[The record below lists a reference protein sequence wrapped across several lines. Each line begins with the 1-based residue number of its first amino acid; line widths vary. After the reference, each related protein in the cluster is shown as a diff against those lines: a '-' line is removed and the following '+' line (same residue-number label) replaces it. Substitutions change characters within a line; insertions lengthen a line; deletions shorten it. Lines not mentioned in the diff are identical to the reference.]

1 MGIYKGNDLIA
12 SSEFNIDLTPD
23 AVPTEGSPSAVMSGG
38 VYNALLTKE
47 DITNKTTVVDASS
60 TNDQYPSAKAV
71 YDAIEDF
78 DPVNIEYARDL
89 YAPDWPQAIPIPQ
102 MDLFYGYTA
111 PKRGIFVGST
121 IPYDITDISTYY
133 GHIRLNG
140 IVIGFG
146 YALGEDIRAAVVNIP
161 VSPGDVIKSDVIM
174 VRDGFYTIYFVP
186 YKRQ

>member
-23 AVPTEGSPSAVMSGG
+23 AVPTKSSPSAVMSGG

-47 DITNKTTVVDASS
+47 DTTNKTTVVDASS

-71 YDAIEDF
+71 YDAIEDL
-78 DPVNIEYARDL
+78 DPVNVEYARDL
-89 YAPDWPQAIPIPQ
+89 YAPDWPQAVPIPQ
-102 MDLFYGYTA
+102 MDLFYGYAA

-121 IPYDITDISTYY
+121 IPQTTEALGYN

-140 IVIGFG
+140 IVIGYG
-146 YALGEDIRAAVVNIP
+146 YILAEDVRAAVVNIP

>member
-1 MGIYKGNDLIA
+1 MSIYKGNDLIA
-12 SSEFNIDLTPD
+12 NSEFNIDLTPD
-23 AVPTEGSPSAVMSGG
+23 TVPTKSSPSAVMSGG

-47 DITNKTTVVDASS
+47 DTTNKTTVVDASS

-71 YDAIEDF
+71 YDAIEDL
-78 DPVNIEYARDL
+78 DPVNVEYARDL
-89 YAPDWPQAIPIPQ
+89 YTPDWPQAVPIPQ
-102 MDLFYGYTA
+102 MDLFNGYAA

-121 IPYDITDISTYY
+121 IPQTTDVAGYN

-140 IVIGFG
+140 IVIGYG
-146 YALGEDIRAAVVNIP
+146 YILNEDVRAAVINIP

>member
-1 MGIYKGNDLIA
+1 MGIYKGKDLVA
-12 SSEFNIDLTPD
+12 SSELNIDLTPD
-23 AVPTEGSPSAVMSGG
+23 TVPTKSSPSSVMSGG

-47 DITNKTTVVDASS
+47 NIDNKVTTVDSSS

-71 YDAIEDF
+71 YDALGDL

-89 YAPDWPQAIPIPQ
+89 YTPDWSHAVPIPQ
-102 MDLFYGYTA
+102 MDLYYGYAA

-121 IPYDITDISTYY
+121 IPQSTEANMYA
-133 GHIRLNG
+133 GHVRLNG
-140 IVIGFG
+140 IVLG
-146 YALGEDIRAAVVNIP
+146 YAFIIAEDVRAAVINTP

>member
-1 MGIYKGNDLIA
+1 MGIYKGNDLVA
-12 SSEFNIDLTPD
+12 SSGFNIDFTSD
-23 AVPTEGSPSAVMSGG
+23 AVPTKSSQGTVMSGG

-47 DITNKTTVVDASS
+47 DTANKTTVVDASS

-71 YDAIEDF
+71 YDALVDL

-89 YAPDWPQAIPIPQ
+89 YAPDWPQAVPILQ
-102 MDLFYGYTA
+102 MELFNGYTA

-121 IPYDITDISTYY
+121 IPQTSPGE

-140 IVIGFG
+140 IVLG
-146 YALGEDIRAAVVNIP
+146 YGYILGEDVRAAVINIP
-161 VSPGDVIKSDVIM
+161 VLPGDVIKSDYVM
-174 VRDGFYTIYFVP
+174 VQDGFYTIYFVP

>member
-12 SSEFNIDLTPD
+12 SSELNIDLTPD
-23 AVPTEGSPSAVMSGG
+23 TVPTKSSPSAVMSGG

-47 DITNKTTVVDASS
+47 DTTNKTTVVDASS

-71 YDAIEDF
+71 YDAIEDI

-89 YAPDWPQAIPIPQ
+89 YTPDWPQAVPIPQ

-121 IPYDITDISTYY
+121 IPQTTDGFGYN

-146 YALGEDIRAAVVNIP
+146 YISGEDVRTAVVNIP

-174 VRDGFYTIYFVP
+174 IRDGFYTIYFVP

>member
-1 MGIYKGNDLIA
+1 MSIYKGNNLVA
-12 SSEFNIDLTPD
+12 SSELNIDLTPD
-23 AVPTEGSPSAVMSGG
+23 TVPTKSSFSSVRSGG

-47 DITNKTTVVDASS
+47 DVTNKTTVVDASS

-71 YDAIEDF
+71 YDALGDL

-89 YAPDWPQAIPIPQ
+89 YAPDWSQAVPIPQ

-121 IPYDITDISTYY
+121 IPQSTDAGMYA
-133 GHIRLNG
+133 GHVRLNG
-140 IVIGFG
+140 IVLG
-146 YALGEDIRAAVVNIP
+146 YAYILGRDVRAAVINTP

-174 VRDGFYTIYFVP
+174 IRDGFYTIYFVP

>member
-1 MGIYKGNDLIA
+1 MSIYKGDDLVA
-12 SSEFNIDLTPD
+12 SSELNINLTPD
-23 AVPTEGSPSAVMSGG
+23 TVPTKSSFNSVTSGG

-47 DITNKTTVVDASS
+47 DVTNKTTVVDASS

-71 YDAIEDF
+71 YDALGDLEPI
-78 DPVNIEYARDL
+78 NIEYARDL
-89 YAPDWPQAIPIPQ
+89 YAPDWSHAVPIPQ

-121 IPYDITDISTYY
+121 IPQNTTALGYN

-140 IVIGFG
+140 VVIGFA
-146 YALGEDIRAAVVNIP
+146 YILAQDVRVAYVNTP
-161 VSPGDVIKSDVIM
+161 ASPGDVLKSDVIM
-174 VRDGFYTIYFVP
+174 VQDGHYTIYFVP

>member
-12 SSEFNIDLTPD
+12 SSELNADFTPD
-23 AVPTEGSPSAVMSGG
+23 AVPTEDSPSAVMSGG

-47 DITNKTTVVDASS
+47 DTANKTTVVDSSS

-71 YDAIEDF
+71 YDALGDL

-89 YAPDWPQAIPIPQ
+89 YAPDWAQAVPIPQ

-111 PKRGIFVGST
+111 PKRGIFVGSV
-121 IPYDITDISTYY
+121 IPQTAPGN
-133 GHIRLNG
+133 GHVRLNG
-140 IVIGFG
+140 IVLG
-146 YALGEDIRAAVVNIP
+146 YAFILGEDVRAAVINTP
-161 VSPGDVIKSDVIM
+161 VSPGDVIKSDYIM